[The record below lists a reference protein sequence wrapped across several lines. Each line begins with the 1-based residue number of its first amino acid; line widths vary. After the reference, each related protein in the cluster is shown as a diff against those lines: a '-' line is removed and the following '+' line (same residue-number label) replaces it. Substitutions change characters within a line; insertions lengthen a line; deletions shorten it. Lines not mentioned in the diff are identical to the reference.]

1 MEEGAR
7 SSRGGRRLM
16 NIVQLLHICLR
27 SILRNRMRSLLTS
40 LGVII
45 GVGSVIIMVALGE
58 GSQRAIE
65 TRITAMGTNLLQI
78 MPRRQM
84 SRSGQQVTMR
94 VSAFSKKDIQKLRDE
109 SSFAA
114 AVSGVVQTSVNVTG
128 SQGNAQVPVQGVEP
142 DFIIARNWNVN
153 AGFFFDDEDMFL
165 RNRVAVLG
173 RTTAK
178 NLFGD
183 ASMALGEQI
192 RIGTNYFTV
201 IGLLESKGASFGG
214 SDQDDVVMIP
224 LDTAIT
230 RLTNSRNINQIVMS
244 VVSKEYME
252 AAQKEAELILR
263 ESRNIA
269 GSAAADFDIM
279 NQADMIEM
287 ASATS
292 KTLTTLL
299 AAIAGVSLL
308 VGGIGIMNIML
319 VSVTERTREIGIRMA
334 VGGRKR
340 DILFQFLT
348 ESVILSIMGGVL
360 GIGMAFLVCRIMSM
374 TGIPTA
380 INPLIIAAST
390 LFAALVGIIFGYYPA
405 LKAARLYPIDALRY
419 E

>member
-1 MEEGAR
+1 
-7 SSRGGRRLM
+7 M
-16 NIVQLLHICLR
+16 NLVQLLHTCFR

-58 GSQRAIE
+58 GSQREIE
-65 TRITAMGTNLLQI
+65 ARMTAMGTNLLQI
-78 MPRRQM
+78 YP
-84 SRSGQQVTMR
+84 SRSVNRSGMT
-94 VSAFSKKDIQKLRDE
+94 VSARVNAFTKKDIQKLRDE
-109 SSFAA
+109 STFAA
-114 AVSGVVQTSVNVTG
+114 AISGITQSNSSVTG
-128 SQGNAQVPVQGVEP
+128 GEGNVQVAVQGVDP
-142 DFIIARNWNVN
+142 DFFIARNWNTD
-153 AGFFFDDEDMFL
+153 AGYIFDEDDLAF
-165 RNRVAVLG
+165 RNRVAVMG
-173 RTTAK
+173 STTAK
-178 NLFGD
+178 SLFGD
-183 ASMALGEQI
+183 TGNALSQQI
-192 RIGTNYFTV
+192 RIGTVYFTV
-201 IGLLESKGASFGG
+201 IGILESKGAGMGG
-214 SDQDDVVMIP
+214 NDQDDVIFVP
-224 LDTAIT
+224 LDTAMT
-230 RLTNSRNINQIVMS
+230 RLSNSRNINMILINVIG
-244 VVSKEYME
+244 KEYME
-252 AAQKEAELILR
+252 AAQRETEQILL

-269 GSAAADFDIM
+269 DRANIDFNIF
-279 NQADMIEM
+279 NQADMIDM

-348 ESVILSIMGGVL
+348 ESVILSLMGGIL
-360 GIGMAFLVCRIMSM
+360 GIAMAFLVCRLLSVA
-374 TGIPTA
+374 GIPTA
-380 INPLIIAAST
+380 INPLIVTGSA

>member
-1 MEEGAR
+1 
-7 SSRGGRRLM
+7 
-16 NIVQLLHICLR
+16 
-27 SILRNRMRSLLTS
+27 MRSLLTS

-58 GSQRAIE
+58 GSQKVIE
-65 TRITAMGTNLLQI
+65 ERITAMGTNLLQI
-78 MPRRQM
+78 VPRRQS
-84 SRSGQQVTMR
+84 SRSGQNVLMR
-94 VSAFSKKDIQKLRDE
+94 MNAFTKKDIQKLKDE
-109 SSFAA
+109 SSFASA
-114 AVSGVVQTSVNVTG
+114 ISGVVNSNATVSGGEGNV
-128 SQGNAQVPVQGVEP
+128 QVSIQGVEP
-142 DFIIARNWNVN
+142 DYTIARNYKVN
-153 AGFFFDDEDMFL
+153 AGSFFDDADMTY

-178 NLFGD
+178 NLFGNADD
-183 ASMALGEQI
+183 ALNQQI
-192 RIGTNYFTV
+192 RIGTVYFTV
-201 IGLLESKGASFGG
+201 IGLLESKGAGFGG
-214 SDQDDVVMIP
+214 NDQDDIVIVPM
-224 LDTAIT
+224 DTAMT
-230 RLTNSRNINQIVMS
+230 RLNNSRNINMIVMS
-244 VVSKEYME
+244 VISKGYMD
-252 AAQKEAELILR
+252 AAQKETNLILR

-269 GSAAADFDIM
+269 EGANSDFDIM
-279 NQADMIEM
+279 NQADMIDM

-348 ESVILSIMGGVL
+348 ESVILSLMGGIL
-360 GIGMAFLVCRIMSM
+360 GIGMAFLACRILSM
-374 TGIPTA
+374 TGIPTS
-380 INPLIIAAST
+380 INPLIVTGSA
-390 LFAALVGIIFGYYPA
+390 LFAALVGVIFGYYPA

>member
-1 MEEGAR
+1 
-7 SSRGGRRLM
+7 M
-16 NIVQLLHICLR
+16 NLVQLLHTCFR

-58 GSQRAIE
+58 GSQREIE
-65 TRITAMGTNLLQI
+65 SRITAMGTNLLQI
-78 MPRRQM
+78 FPWRM
-84 SRSGQQVTMR
+84 SFRGGRAVSMR
-94 VSAFSKKDIQKLRDE
+94 ASAFTKKDIQKLRDE

-114 AVSGVVQTSVNVTG
+114 AISGVLNGGAVVSGREGSVQVNI
-128 SQGNAQVPVQGVEP
+128 QGVDP

-153 AGFFFDDEDMFL
+153 AGVFFDEEDLLL

-173 RTTAK
+173 RTTA
-178 NLFGD
+178 NTLFGD
-183 ASMALGEQI
+183 ADSALNQQI
-192 RIGTNYFTV
+192 RIENVYYTV
-201 IGLLESKGASFGG
+201 IGLFESKGASFGM
-214 SDQDDVVMIP
+214 DQDDIVIVP
-224 LDTAIT
+224 LDTAMT
-230 RLTNSRNINQIVMS
+230 RIYNSRDISTIIMS
-244 VVSKEYME
+244 VIDKKYMD
-252 AAQKEAELILR
+252 AAQKEARLILC
-263 ESRNIA
+263 ESRGIA
-269 GSAAADFDIM
+269 DEENADFEIR
-279 NQADMIEM
+279 NQADIIDM

-334 VGGRKR
+334 VGGRKL

-348 ESVILSIMGGVL
+348 ESVFLSLMGGVL
-360 GIGMAFLVCRIMSM
+360 GIGLAFLVCRIMSM

-380 INPLIIAAST
+380 INPLIVAFSA
-390 LFAALVGIIFGYYPA
+390 LFAALVGVIFGYYPA

>member
-1 MEEGAR
+1 
-7 SSRGGRRLM
+7 M
-16 NIVQLLHICLR
+16 NVIQLLHTCFR

-65 TRITAMGTNLLQI
+65 ARITAMGTNLLQI
-78 MPRRQM
+78 MPRRSM
-84 SRSGQQVTMR
+84 SRSGQQVFMR
-94 VSAFSKKDIQKLRDE
+94 MNAFTKNDIQKLRSE

-114 AVSGVVQTSVNVTG
+114 AISGVVSSRATVSGGEGNIDTSI
-128 SQGNAQVPVQGVEP
+128 QGVEP
-142 DFIIARNWNVN
+142 DYPIARNYKVDV
-153 AGFFFDDEDMFL
+153 GSFFEDEDMLF
-165 RNRVAVLG
+165 RSTVAVLG

-183 ASMALGEQI
+183 AESALGRQI
-192 RIGTNYFTV
+192 RIGTTYFTV

-214 SDQDDVVMIP
+214 NDQDDIVMVP
-224 LDTAIT
+224 LDTAMT
-230 RLTNSRNINQIVMS
+230 RLSNSRNINQIVMS
-244 VVSKEYME
+244 VISKEYME
-252 AAQKEAELILR
+252 AAQKETRLILC
-263 ESRNIA
+263 ESRGIVNEA
-269 GSAAADFDIM
+269 NADFDIM
-279 NQADMIEM
+279 NQADIIDM

-334 VGGRKR
+334 VGGRKL

-348 ESVILSIMGGVL
+348 ESVILSLMGGLL
-360 GIGMAFLVCRIMSM
+360 GIGMAFLACRLLAM

-380 INPLIIAAST
+380 INPLIVTIAV
-390 LFAALVGIIFGYYPA
+390 LFAAMVGVIFGYYPA

>member
-1 MEEGAR
+1 METEKRAA
-7 SSRGGRRLM
+7 GGQGM
-16 NIVQLLHICLR
+16 NIVQLLHTCLR
-27 SILRNRMRSLLTS
+27 SIFRNRMRSLLTS

-65 TRITAMGTNLLQI
+65 ERITAMGTNLLQI

-84 SRSGQQVTMR
+84 SRSGQQMMMR
-94 VSAFSKKDIQKLRDE
+94 MNAFSKNDIQKLREE
-109 SSFAA
+109 SSFASA
-114 AVSGVVQTSVNVTG
+114 ISGIVQSSANVTG
-128 SQGNAQVPVQGVEP
+128 SMGNAQVSVQGVEP
-142 DFIIARNWNVN
+142 DFFMARNWNISE
-153 AGFFFDDEDMFL
+153 GFAFDDEDLAL
-165 RNRVAVLG
+165 RSRVAVIG
-173 RTTAK
+173 QTTAK
-178 NLFGD
+178 NLFGI
-183 ASMALGEQI
+183 ANAALGEQI

-214 SDQDDVVMIP
+214 NDQDDIVMLP
-224 LDTAIT
+224 MDTAIT
-230 RLTNSRNINQIVMS
+230 RIGNSRNINTIIMS
-244 VVSKEYME
+244 VAGKEYMT

-263 ESRNIA
+263 ESRKIPEGA
-269 GSAAADFDIM
+269 SPDFDIM

-334 VGGRKR
+334 VGGRKK

-348 ESVILSIMGGVL
+348 ESVILSLIGGL
-360 GIGMAFLVCRIMSM
+360 IGIGMAFLVCRFMAKM
-374 TGIPTA
+374 GIPTA
-380 INPLIIAAST
+380 INPFIVAASAI
-390 LFAALVGIIFGYYPA
+390 FAALVGIVFGYYPA

>member
-1 MEEGAR
+1 
-7 SSRGGRRLM
+7 M
-16 NIVQLLHICLR
+16 NIIQLLHTCIR

-58 GSQRAIE
+58 GSQRSIE
-65 TRITAMGTNLLQI
+65 EQMSAMGTNLLIIYPQG
-78 MPRRQM
+78 QM
-84 SRSGQQVTMR
+84 NRSGQRTYYR
-94 VSAFSKKDIQKLRDE
+94 YNSFTKKDVQKLKDE
-109 SSFAA
+109 STFAA
-114 AVSGVVQTSVNVTG
+114 AISGVVYSSANVSG
-128 SQGNAQVPVQGVEP
+128 SEGNANVQIQGVEP
-142 DFIIARNWNVN
+142 GALIAQNLKVN
-153 AGFFFDDEDMFL
+153 AGVFFDEEDLIL

-178 NLFGD
+178 NLFGEEE
-183 ASMALGEQI
+183 SALSERI
-192 RIGTNYFTV
+192 RVESTYFTV
-201 IGLLESKGASFGG
+201 IGLLESKGATMFGG
-214 SDQDDVVMIP
+214 NRDDVILIP
-224 LDTAIT
+224 LDTVIT
-230 RLTNSRNINQIVMS
+230 RLTNSRNIDMICMS
-244 VVSKEYME
+244 VISKEYME

-263 ESRNIA
+263 ESRNIRE
-269 GSAAADFDIM
+269 GADSDFSIM

-287 ASATS
+287 ASAAS

-348 ESVILSIMGGVL
+348 ESVILSLIGGLL
-360 GIGMAFLVCRIMSM
+360 GIGMAFLACRIMSM
-374 TGIPTA
+374 MGIPTA
-380 INPLIIAAST
+380 INPLIVMSSA
-390 LFAALVGIIFGYYPA
+390 LFAALIGVIFGYYPA
-405 LKAARLYPIDALRY
+405 LKAAKLYPIDALRY